1 MSHVKSRK
9 LMLIEKEERKKP
21 DVDRYLLD
29 LSGKAIRWPTI
40 STIFVTIQF
49 MLNWINYQLLTVV
62 EKRSHF
68 STVCKL
74 RSAA

>member
-1 MSHVKSRK
+1 MSHAKSRE
-9 LMLIEKEERKKP
+9 LMLIKEEEEKKP

-29 LSGKAIRWPTI
+29 LSGKATRCPTI
-40 STIFVTIQF
+40 PTIFVTLQF

>member
-1 MSHVKSRK
+1 MSHVKSRE
-9 LMLIEKEERKKP
+9 LMLIEEEGEKKH

-49 MLNWINYQLLTVV
+49 MLNWINYQLLTV
-62 EKRSHF
+62 
-68 STVCKL
+68 
-74 RSAA
+74 